1 MQALAFPT
9 FSFTTKSSE
18 NKRFIFDPI
27 RKKFVLL
34 TPEEWVR
41 QHVIQ
46 DLLHKGISKT
56 RLSIEKQ
63 FEVMGQQKRFD
74 VVVAGSNASIA
85 LLVECKAPEVP
96 ITQATFDQIA
106 RYQLALN
113 ANYLMVTNGLAHIY
127 CQIDYTQQTYHFMPD
142 FPLKGLAL
150 WQ

>member
-18 NKRFIFDPI
+18 NKRVILDPI

-34 TPEEWVR
+34 SPEEWVR

-46 DLLHKGISKT
+46 DLLDKGISKT

-150 WQ
+150 

>member
-18 NKRFIFDPI
+18 NKRFILDPI

-34 TPEEWVR
+34 TPEELVR

-46 DLLHKGISKT
+46 DLLDKGISKT

-150 WQ
+150 

>member
-1 MQALAFPT
+1 MVMQALAFPT

-18 NKRFIFDPI
+18 NKRFILDPI

-46 DLLHKGISKT
+46 DLLDKGISKT

-85 LLVECKAPEVP
+85 LLIECKAPEVP

-150 WQ
+150 

>member
-46 DLLHKGISKT
+46 DLLDKGISKT

-85 LLVECKAPEVP
+85 LLIECKAPEVP

-127 CQIDYTQQTYHFMPD
+127 CQIDYSQQTYHFMPD

-150 WQ
+150 

>member
-46 DLLHKGISKT
+46 DLLDKGISKT

-150 WQ
+150 

>member
-18 NKRFIFDPI
+18 NKRFILDPI

-46 DLLHKGISKT
+46 DLLDKGISKT

-63 FEVMGQQKRFD
+63 FDVMGQKKRFD
-74 VVVAGSNASIA
+74 VVVAGKNASIA

-96 ITQATFDQIA
+96 ITQDTFDQIA

-150 WQ
+150 

>member
-18 NKRFIFDPI
+18 NKRFILDPI

-34 TPEEWVR
+34 SPEEWVR

-46 DLLHKGISKT
+46 DLLDKGISKT
-56 RLSIEKQ
+56 RLGIEKQ

-85 LLVECKAPEVP
+85 LLIECKAPEVP

-127 CQIDYTQQTYHFMPD
+127 CQIDYTQQTYHLMPD
-142 FPLKGLAL
+142 FPVKGLAL
-150 WQ
+150 

>member
-1 MQALAFPT
+1 M
-9 FSFTTKSSE
+9 
-18 NKRFIFDPI
+18 DPI

-46 DLLHKGISKT
+46 DLLDKGISKT

-63 FEVMGQQKRFD
+63 FEVMDQQKRFD

-85 LLVECKAPEVP
+85 LLIECKAPEVP

-150 WQ
+150 

>member
-1 MQALAFPT
+1 VVMQALAFPT

-18 NKRFIFDPI
+18 NKRFILDPI

-46 DLLHKGISKT
+46 DLLDKGISKT

-85 LLVECKAPEVP
+85 LLIECKAPEVP

-150 WQ
+150 

>member
-1 MQALAFPT
+1 MVMQALAFPT

-18 NKRFIFDPI
+18 NKRFILDPI

-85 LLVECKAPEVP
+85 LLIECKAPEVP

-150 WQ
+150 

>member
-18 NKRFIFDPI
+18 NKRFILDPI

-150 WQ
+150 

>member
-18 NKRFIFDPI
+18 NKRFILDPI

-34 TPEEWVR
+34 SPEEWVR

-46 DLLHKGISKT
+46 DLLDKGISKT

-63 FEVMGQQKRFD
+63 FDVMGQKKRFD
-74 VVVAGSNASIA
+74 VVVAGKNASIA

-96 ITQATFDQIA
+96 ITQDTFDQIA

-150 WQ
+150 

>member
-18 NKRFIFDPI
+18 NKRFILDPI

-85 LLVECKAPEVP
+85 LLIECKAPEVP

-127 CQIDYTQQTYHFMPD
+127 CQIDYSQQTYHFMPD

-150 WQ
+150 

>member
-1 MQALAFPT
+1 L
-9 FSFTTKSSE
+9 
-18 NKRFIFDPI
+18 DPI

-46 DLLHKGISKT
+46 DLLDKGISKT

-85 LLVECKAPEVP
+85 LLIECKAPEVP

-150 WQ
+150 

>member
-18 NKRFIFDPI
+18 NKRFILDPI

-85 LLVECKAPEVP
+85 LLIECKAPEVS

-113 ANYLMVTNGLAHIY
+113 ANYLMITNGLAHIY
-127 CQIDYTQQTYHFMPD
+127 CQIDYTQKTYHFMPD
-142 FPLKGLAL
+142 CPLKGLAL
-150 WQ
+150 

>member
-18 NKRFIFDPI
+18 NKRFILDPI

-85 LLVECKAPEVP
+85 LLIECKAPEVP

-150 WQ
+150 

>member
-1 MQALAFPT
+1 MQTLAFPT

-18 NKRFIFDPI
+18 NKRFILDPI

-46 DLLHKGISKT
+46 DLLDKGISKT

-85 LLVECKAPEVP
+85 LLIECKAPEVP

-113 ANYLMVTNGLAHIY
+113 ANYLMVTNGLEHIY

-150 WQ
+150 